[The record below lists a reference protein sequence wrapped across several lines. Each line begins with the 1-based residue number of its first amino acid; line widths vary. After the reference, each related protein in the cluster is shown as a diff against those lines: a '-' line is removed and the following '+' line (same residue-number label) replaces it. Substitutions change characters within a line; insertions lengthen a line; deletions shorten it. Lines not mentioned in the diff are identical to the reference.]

1 VECSETFAK
10 SRSAGGEDAA
20 PEPKTHCKR
29 EALNGEWD
37 RARSRGGRHHTATVS
52 ALDASPISQREI
64 TIKEFYHLDE
74 MDMALRDFVLSL
86 RA

>member
-10 SRSAGGEDAA
+10 SRSAGAEDAA
-20 PEPKTHCKR
+20 PEPKTHYKR
-29 EALNGEWD
+29 EALNGEWIERD
-37 RARSRGGRHHTATVS
+37 RE
-52 ALDASPISQREI
+52 DADTTLRRSQRFTRRRSVSEI
-64 TIKEFYHLDE
+64 TIKEFYHFDE